1 MINDTQA
8 VLWEAMFSIA
18 DQKNWLQNGAQRG
31 RKQCALM
38 AILNAAAVPDKR
50 WVAIS
55 IFRKIVGNEII
66 SYNDAP
72 GRTHAEVMEAFAK
85 AIYLAGLK

>member
-18 DQKNWLQNGAQRG
+18 DPKDWIQNAGRRGEQR
-31 RKQCALM
+31 CALM
-38 AILNAAAVPDKR
+38 AILDAHGIPA